1 MKNLKKLK
9 DNGVPAEMKVSIN
22 VSAQLLLEKRAS
34 WHKVCIN
41 RYNDEKVEK
50 KIQSVKRKSGDTT
63 SKQDE
68 SDSIATTKI
77 PCVQTD
83 FLLCILCQT
92 NKSPHN
98 HTHLVQTLTF
108 SQNVKTM
115 AQALGDSAL
124 LNRVLG
130 SDLVAIDARYH
141 LACYAK
147 LQRRFTKKQNTKNG
161 SSESAK
167 VFSEQAYQEVVQ
179 WIKDRYANGETN
191 FLLKD
196 LWDFWLERR
205 KEHGLDA
212 VQNRTIFKER
222 LLAEFAGE
230 MSEHNYEG
238 RKVALCFNQ
247 GLKEV
252 INAVIKERN
261 FSEDMK
267 VLIKASKIIRNDM
280 FNHKSFSFEGKFNSE
295 CQRESIPASLHSLIS
310 LIING
315 IDKDVEKNHQAALS
329 ISQFVLFNL
338 KKSKTKD
345 AAMSRHTRETPLPV
359 YLGLKTYVLTRSST
373 LIDRLYNLGL
383 SIHYKQVVKL
393 EKQFASSL
401 CHRFTQQNAVIP
413 PKLFKNTFTVGAFD
427 NIDYRW

>member
-9 DNGVPAEMKVSIN
+9 DNGVPAEVKVSIN

-77 PCVQTD
+77 PRVQTD

-167 VFSEQAYQEVVQ
+167 VFSEQA
-179 WIKDRYANGETN
+179 
-191 FLLKD
+191 
-196 LWDFWLERR
+196 
-205 KEHGLDA
+205 
-212 VQNRTIFKER
+212 
-222 LLAEFAGE
+222 
-230 MSEHNYEG
+230 
-238 RKVALCFNQ
+238 
-247 GLKEV
+247 
-252 INAVIKERN
+252 
-261 FSEDMK
+261 
-267 VLIKASKIIRNDM
+267 
-280 FNHKSFSFEGKFNSE
+280 
-295 CQRESIPASLHSLIS
+295 
-310 LIING
+310 
-315 IDKDVEKNHQAALS
+315 
-329 ISQFVLFNL
+329 
-338 KKSKTKD
+338 
-345 AAMSRHTRETPLPV
+345 
-359 YLGLKTYVLTRSST
+359 
-373 LIDRLYNLGL
+373 
-383 SIHYKQVVKL
+383 
-393 EKQFASSL
+393 
-401 CHRFTQQNAVIP
+401 
-413 PKLFKNTFTVGAFD
+413 
-427 NIDYRW
+427 